1 MARLMNMDRVPYPAP
16 VSIVCDQDLER
27 GLFLEI
33 KGMAKN
39 NLWLDDAND
48 FEAYKVALATAA
60 TVKGDL
66 LIHSSVPFSYDERDM
81 EQDFVLKAGN
91 VGRGHYIKSG
101 DEITIAKDLVGEVQ
115 AEDEVALAA
124 NGKLAK
130 AGESA
135 TAIGIVKK
143 VYDFNGQESVL
154 IRFY

>member
-39 NLWLDDAND
+39 NLWLDNADD
-48 FEAYKVALATAA
+48 FEAYQVSLASASTA
-60 TVKGDL
+60 KGDL

-101 DEITIAKDLVGEVQ
+101 DEITIAKDLVGAVV
-115 AEDEVALAA
+115 AEDEVVLGA
-124 NGKLAK
+124 NGKLEKGTGNAL
-130 AGESA
+130 
-135 TAIGIVKK
+135 GIVKK

>member
-1 MARLMNMDRVPYPAP
+1 MRLMNMDRCPYPAP

-48 FEAYKVALATAA
+48 FEAYQVELANAN

-91 VGRGHYIKSG
+91 IGRGHYIKAG

-115 AEDEVALAA
+115 AEDEVALAP

-130 AGESA
+130 SSEK
-135 TAIGIVKK
+135 AIGIVKK
-143 VYDFNGQESVL
+143 VYDFNGQESVM

>member
-1 MARLMNMDRVPYPAP
+1 MRLMNMDRCPYPAP

-48 FEAYKVALATAA
+48 FEAYKVALATES
-60 TVKGDL
+60 TIKGDL

-91 VGRGHYIKSG
+91 IGRGHYIKSG
-101 DEITIAKDLVGEVQ
+101 DEITIAKDLVGEIQ
-115 AEDEVALAA
+115 AEDEVALAP

-130 AGESA
+130 SSEK
-135 TAIGIVKK
+135 AIGIVKK
-143 VYDFNGQESVL
+143 VYDFNGQESVM

>member
-1 MARLMNMDRVPYPAP
+1 MARLMNMDRCPYPAP

-48 FEAYKVALATAA
+48 FEAYQVELASASTAR
-60 TVKGDL
+60 GDL

-101 DEITIAKDLVGEVQ
+101 DEITIAKDLVGEIK
-115 AEDEVALAA
+115 AEDEVVLCE
-124 NGKLAK
+124 NGKLANGTGN
-130 AGESA
+130 AL
-135 TAIGIVKK
+135 GIVKK

>member
-1 MARLMNMDRVPYPAP
+1 MARLMNMDRCPYPAP

-48 FEAYKVALATAA
+48 FEAYKVALAGASTAR
-60 TVKGDL
+60 GDL

-101 DEITIAKDLVGEVQ
+101 DEITIAKDLVGEVI
-115 AEDEVALAA
+115 AEDEVVLGE

-130 AGESA
+130 GTGNAL
-135 TAIGIVKK
+135 GIVKK

>member
-39 NLWLDDAND
+39 NLWLDNADD
-48 FEAYKVALATAA
+48 FEDYQVALANAN

-101 DEITIAKDLVGEVQ
+101 DEITIAKDLVGDIQ
-115 AEDEVALAA
+115 AEDEVALAP

-130 AGESA
+130 ASGN
-135 TAIGIVKK
+135 AIGIVKK
-143 VYDFNGQESVL
+143 VYDFNGQESVM

>member
-1 MARLMNMDRVPYPAP
+1 MYLMNQDRCPYPAP
-16 VSIVCDQDLER
+16 VSIVCDQDLAR

-48 FEAYKVALATAA
+48 FEAYKVALATASTA
-60 TVKGDL
+60 RGDL

-91 VGRGHYIKSG
+91 VGRGHYIKAG
-101 DEITIAKDLVGEVQ
+101 DEITIAKDLVGEIQ
-115 AEDEVALAA
+115 AEDEVVLGE

-130 AGESA
+130 GTGNAL
-135 TAIGIVKK
+135 GIVKK

>member
-1 MARLMNMDRVPYPAP
+1 MARLMNQDRCPYPTP

-33 KGMAKN
+33 KGMAEN
-39 NLWLDDAND
+39 NLWLDDADD
-48 FEAYKVALATAA
+48 FEAYKVALATASTA
-60 TVKGDL
+60 KGDL
-66 LIHSSVPFSYDERDM
+66 LIHSSVPFAYDERLT
-81 EQDFVLKAGN
+81 ERDFVLKAGN

-115 AEDEVALAA
+115 AEDEVVLTA
-124 NGKLAK
+124 NGKLEKGTGNAL
-130 AGESA
+130 
-135 TAIGIVKK
+135 GIVKK

>member
-1 MARLMNMDRVPYPAP
+1 MYLMNQDRCPYPAP
-16 VSIVCDQDLER
+16 VSIVCDQDLAR

-39 NLWLDDAND
+39 NLWLDDTDD
-48 FEAYKVALATAA
+48 FEAYQVALASAN

-66 LIHSSVPFSYDERDM
+66 LIHSSVPFSYDERDT
-81 EQDFVLKAGN
+81 ERDFVLKAGQI
-91 VGRGHYIKSG
+91 GRGHYIKSG
-101 DEITIAKDLVGEVQ
+101 DEITIAKDLVGDVQ

-124 NGKLAK
+124 GGKLAK
-130 AGESA
+130 ASGN
-135 TAIGIVKK
+135 AIGIVKK

>member
-1 MARLMNMDRVPYPAP
+1 MAKLMNMDRCPYPTP

-48 FEAYKVALATAA
+48 FEAYQVALAGASTAR
-60 TVKGDL
+60 GDL

-101 DEITIAKDLVGEVQ
+101 DEITIAKDLVGEIQ

-130 AGESA
+130 ASDN
-135 TAIGIVKK
+135 AIGIVKK
-143 VYDFNGQESVL
+143 VYDFNGQESVM

>member
-1 MARLMNMDRVPYPAP
+1 MRLMNMDRCPYPAP

-39 NLWLDDAND
+39 NLWLDNADD
-48 FEAYKVALATAA
+48 FEAYQVALATANTA
-60 TVKGDL
+60 KGDL

-101 DEITIAKDLVGEVQ
+101 DEITIAKDLVGEVVV
-115 AEDEVALAA
+115 EDEVILGAD
-124 NGKLAK
+124 GKLTKGTGNAL
-130 AGESA
+130 
-135 TAIGIVKK
+135 GIVKK

>member
-1 MARLMNMDRVPYPAP
+1 MYLMNQDRCPYPAP
-16 VSIVCDQDLER
+16 VSIVCDQDLAR

-39 NLWLDDAND
+39 NLWLDNADD
-48 FEAYKVALATAA
+48 FEAYQVALATANTA
-60 TVKGDL
+60 KGDL

-101 DEITIAKDLVGEVQ
+101 DEITIAKDLVGDVQ

-124 NGKLAK
+124 DGKLAK
-130 AGESA
+130 SSDS
-135 TAIGIVKK
+135 AIGIVKK

>member
-1 MARLMNMDRVPYPAP
+1 MARLMNMDRVPYPTP
-16 VSIVCDQDLER
+16 VSIVCEVNLER

-33 KGMAKN
+33 KGMATN
-39 NLWLDDAND
+39 NLWVDNDDD
-48 FEAYKVALATAA
+48 FEAYQVALAGANTA
-60 TVKGDL
+60 KGDL

-91 VGRGHYIKSG
+91 IGRGHYIKSG
-101 DEITIAKDLVGEVQ
+101 DEITIAKDLVGEVV

-124 NGKLAK
+124 DGKLAK
-130 AGESA
+130 SSDS
-135 TAIGIVKK
+135 AIGIVKK

>member
-1 MARLMNMDRVPYPAP
+1 MARLMNMDRCPYPAP

-48 FEAYKVALATAA
+48 FEAYQVELASASTAR
-60 TVKGDL
+60 GDL

-101 DEITIAKDLVGEVQ
+101 DEITIAKDLVGEIK
-115 AEDEVALAA
+115 AEDEVVLGE

-130 AGESA
+130 GTGNAL
-135 TAIGIVKK
+135 GIVKK

>member
-1 MARLMNMDRVPYPAP
+1 MARLMNQDRCPYPAP

-39 NLWLDDAND
+39 NLWLDDADD
-48 FEAYKVALATAA
+48 FEAYQVELANAN

-91 VGRGHYIKSG
+91 IGRGHYIKSG

-115 AEDEVALAA
+115 AEDEVALAP

-130 AGESA
+130 SSDS
-135 TAIGIVKK
+135 AIGIVKK

>member
-1 MARLMNMDRVPYPAP
+1 MRLMNMDRCPYPTP

-33 KGMAKN
+33 KGMSKN
-39 NLWLDDAND
+39 NLWLDDADD
-48 FEAYKVALATAA
+48 FEAYKVALATASTA
-60 TVKGDL
+60 KGDL

-115 AEDEVALAA
+115 AEDEVVLTA
-124 NGKLAK
+124 NGKLEKGTGNAL
-130 AGESA
+130 
-135 TAIGIVKK
+135 GIVKK

>member
-1 MARLMNMDRVPYPAP
+1 MARLMNQDRCPYPTP

-39 NLWLDDAND
+39 NLWLDDDSD
-48 FEAYKVALATAA
+48 FEAYKVALATASTA
-60 TVKGDL
+60 KGDL

-115 AEDEVALAA
+115 AEDEVVLTA
-124 NGKLAK
+124 NGKLEKGTGNAL
-130 AGESA
+130 
-135 TAIGIVKK
+135 GIVKK

>member
-1 MARLMNMDRVPYPAP
+1 MARLMNQDRCPYPAP

-48 FEAYKVALATAA
+48 LEAYQVALATASTA
-60 TVKGDL
+60 RGDL

-91 VGRGHYIKSG
+91 IGRGHYIKSG
-101 DEITIAKDLVGEVQ
+101 DEITIAKDLVGEIQ
-115 AEDEVALAA
+115 AEDEVVLAA
-124 NGKLAK
+124 NGKLEKGTGNAL
-130 AGESA
+130 
-135 TAIGIVKK
+135 GIVKK

>member
-1 MARLMNMDRVPYPAP
+1 MARLMNQDRCPYPAP

-48 FEAYKVALATAA
+48 FEAYQVALATAA
-60 TVKGDL
+60 TARGDL

-101 DEITIAKDLVGEVQ
+101 DEITIAKDLVGEVI
-115 AEDEVALAA
+115 AEDEVILGENGRLEKGTGNAL
-124 NGKLAK
+124 
-130 AGESA
+130 
-135 TAIGIVKK
+135 GIVKK

>member
-1 MARLMNMDRVPYPAP
+1 MRLMNMDRCPYPTP

-39 NLWLDDAND
+39 NLWLDDADD
-48 FEAYKVALATAA
+48 FEAYKVALATASTA
-60 TVKGDL
+60 KGDL

-115 AEDEVALAA
+115 AEDEVVLTA
-124 NGKLAK
+124 NGKLEKGTGNAL
-130 AGESA
+130 
-135 TAIGIVKK
+135 GIVKK

>member
-39 NLWLDDAND
+39 NLWLDNADD
-48 FEAYKVALATAA
+48 FEAYQVALANANTA
-60 TVKGDL
+60 KGDL

-101 DEITIAKDLVGEVQ
+101 DEITIAKDLVGAVV
-115 AEDEVALAA
+115 AEDEVVLGA
-124 NGKLAK
+124 NGKLEKGTGNAL
-130 AGESA
+130 
-135 TAIGIVKK
+135 GIVKK

>member
-1 MARLMNMDRVPYPAP
+1 MRLMNMDRCPYPAP

-39 NLWLDDAND
+39 NLWLDNADD
-48 FEAYKVALATAA
+48 FEAYQVALANEN

-101 DEITIAKDLVGEVQ
+101 DEITIAKDLVGEIQ

-130 AGESA
+130 ASDN
-135 TAIGIVKK
+135 AIGIVKK

>member
-1 MARLMNMDRVPYPAP
+1 MAKLMNMDRVPYPTP
-16 VSIVCDQDLER
+16 VSIVCDVDLER

-33 KGMAKN
+33 KGMATN
-39 NLWLDDAND
+39 NLWIDNDDD
-48 FEAYKVALATAA
+48 FEAYQVALAGANTA
-60 TVKGDL
+60 KGDL

-91 VGRGHYIKSG
+91 IGRGHYIKSG
-101 DEITIAKDLVGEVQ
+101 DEYTIAKVLVGEVD
-115 AEDEVALAA
+115 AEDEVILAKD
-124 NGKLAK
+124 GKLAK
-130 AGESA
+130 AGEGA

>member
-1 MARLMNMDRVPYPAP
+1 MRLMNMDRCPYPAP

-33 KGMAKN
+33 KGMSKN
-39 NLWLDDAND
+39 NLWLDNADD
-48 FEAYKVALATAA
+48 FEAYQVALATANTA
-60 TVKGDL
+60 KGDL

-101 DEITIAKDLVGEVQ
+101 DEITIAKDLVGDVQ
-115 AEDEVALAA
+115 AEDEVALASD
-124 NGKLAK
+124 GKLAK
-130 AGESA
+130 SSDS
-135 TAIGIVKK
+135 AIGIVKK

>member
-1 MARLMNMDRVPYPAP
+1 MARLMNQDRCPYPAP

-39 NLWLDDAND
+39 NLWLDNADD
-48 FEAYKVALATAA
+48 FEAYQVALATAN

-81 EQDFVLKAGN
+81 EQDFVLKAGQI
-91 VGRGHYIKSG
+91 GRGHYIKSG
-101 DEITIAKDLVGEVQ
+101 DEITIAKDLVGDVQ
-115 AEDEVALAA
+115 AEDEVALTA

-130 AGESA
+130 ASEN
-135 TAIGIVKK
+135 AIGVVKK
-143 VYDFNGQESVL
+143 VYDFNGQESVM

>member
-1 MARLMNMDRVPYPAP
+1 MARLMNQDRCPYPAP

-39 NLWLDDAND
+39 NLWLDNADD
-48 FEAYKVALATAA
+48 FEAYQVALATANTA
-60 TVKGDL
+60 KGDL

-91 VGRGHYIKSG
+91 IGRGHYIKSG

-115 AEDEVALAA
+115 AEDEVALASD
-124 NGKLAK
+124 GKLAK
-130 AGESA
+130 SSDS
-135 TAIGIVKK
+135 AIGIVKK

>member
-1 MARLMNMDRVPYPAP
+1 MYLMNQDRCPYPAP
-16 VSIVCDQDLER
+16 VSIVCDQDLAR

-48 FEAYKVALATAA
+48 FEAYQVALASASTAR
-60 TVKGDL
+60 GDL

-101 DEITIAKDLVGEVQ
+101 DEITIAKDLVGEVV
-115 AEDEVALAA
+115 AEDEVVLGA
-124 NGKLAK
+124 NGKLEKGTGNAL
-130 AGESA
+130 
-135 TAIGIVKK
+135 GIVKK

>member
-1 MARLMNMDRVPYPAP
+1 MRLMNMDRCPYPAP

-33 KGMAKN
+33 IGMAKN
-39 NLWLDDAND
+39 NLWLDNADD
-48 FEAYKVALATAA
+48 FEAYQVALATADTA
-60 TVKGDL
+60 KGDL

-101 DEITIAKDLVGEVQ
+101 DEITIAKDLVGDVQ

-124 NGKLAK
+124 DGKLAK
-130 AGESA
+130 ASDN
-135 TAIGIVKK
+135 AIGIVKK
-143 VYDFNGQESVL
+143 VYDFNGQESVM

>member
-1 MARLMNMDRVPYPAP
+1 MRLMNMDRCPYPAP

-33 KGMAKN
+33 KGMSKN
-39 NLWLDDAND
+39 NLWLDNADD
-48 FEAYKVALATAA
+48 FEAYQVALATANTA
-60 TVKGDL
+60 KGDL

-101 DEITIAKDLVGEVQ
+101 DEYTIAKDLVGEVE
-115 AEDEVALAA
+115 AEDEVALSAD
-124 NGKLAK
+124 GKLAK
-130 AGESA
+130 S
-135 TAIGIVKK
+135 TDNAIGIVKK

>member
-1 MARLMNMDRVPYPAP
+1 MARLMNMDRVPYPTP
-16 VSIVCDQDLER
+16 VSIVCEVNLER

-33 KGMAKN
+33 KGMATN
-39 NLWLDDAND
+39 NLWVDNDDD
-48 FEAYKVALATAA
+48 FEAYQVALATANTA
-60 TVKGDL
+60 KGDL

-91 VGRGHYIKSG
+91 IGRGHYIKSG

-124 NGKLAK
+124 DGKLAK
-130 AGESA
+130 SSDS
-135 TAIGIVKK
+135 AIGIVKK